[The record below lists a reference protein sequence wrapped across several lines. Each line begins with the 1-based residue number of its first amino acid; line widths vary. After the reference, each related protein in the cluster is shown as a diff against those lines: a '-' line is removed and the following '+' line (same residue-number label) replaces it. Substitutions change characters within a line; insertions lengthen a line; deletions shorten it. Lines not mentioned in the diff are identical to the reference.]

1 MSTGTIDHLYGY
13 LDNLAS
19 VATASKCSTLT
30 QLIECNASLTK
41 SYEALMV
48 AYNALAK
55 KPAPVAAATKGT
67 SNKNKARPEP
77 TYSLEGHCW
86 SNSYKVVATTCNSLT
101 CNYKN
106 EGHQVGVTHANMIA
120 TP

>member
-19 VATASKCSTLT
+19 IATSKCSTLT

-77 TYSLEGHCW
+77 TYSLMATAGQMATRWPLRTTASH
-86 SNSYKVVATTCNSLT
+86 ATT
-101 CNYKN
+101 K
-106 EGHQVGVTHANMIA
+106 MRA
-120 TP
+120 TKLV